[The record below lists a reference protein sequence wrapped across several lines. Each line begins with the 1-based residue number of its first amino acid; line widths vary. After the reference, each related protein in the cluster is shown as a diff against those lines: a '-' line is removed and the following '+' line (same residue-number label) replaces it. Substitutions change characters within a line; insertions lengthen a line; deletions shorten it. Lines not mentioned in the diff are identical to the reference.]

1 MRYIKLIL
9 LGILAV
15 LVIVIVLQ
23 NTETVQTNILFVEM
37 SMPIAVLL
45 IGTIFIGF
53 LLGYFARVVKAGR
66 PKKKE

>member
-1 MRYIKLIL
+1 MHTIKLIL

-15 LVIVIVLQ
+15 LVVAVVVQ
-23 NTETVQTNILFVEM
+23 NTDNVQTHVLFVDM

-45 IGTIFIGF
+45 IGTSCCGF
-53 LLGYFARVVKAGR
+53 LLGYFAGAIRAGR